1 MVKAQ
6 AVRGGVLPC
15 RGDSFGWMGRP
26 VCLVRIMAKDYA
38 KAFYKTKA
46 WKNCRAGYIVSVG
59 GLCERCLRNGLYVPG
74 TMVHHKVHLTPQ
86 NIDDPTIT
94 LNWSNLEL
102 LCRDCHKDEHLDD
115 MREGTNKHHGRKLR
129 YRFNEYGQVII

>member
-1 MVKAQ
+1 MIKAQ
-6 AVRGGVLPC
+6 AVSSWRSPL
-15 RGDSFGWMGRP
+15 SGRLILKVGRL
-26 VCLVRIMAKDYA
+26 VCLVRDMAKDYA

-46 WKNCRAGYIVSVG
+46 WKNCRAGYIASVG

-74 TMVHHKVHLTPQ
+74 TMVHHKVHLTPL
-86 NIDDPTIT
+86 NIDDPSIT